1 MNLWDWIGLL
11 LAVGILIFL
20 VMALLYPERFQ

>member
-11 LAVGILIFL
+11 LSIGILAFL
-20 VMALLYPERFQ
+20 VMALLYPEKFQ

>member
-11 LAVGILIFL
+11 LSLGLLVFL
-20 VMALLYPERFQ
+20 VMALLYPEKFQ

>member
-11 LAVGILIFL
+11 LSFGLLVFL
-20 VMALLYPERFQ
+20 VMALLYPEKFQ

>member
-11 LAVGILIFL
+11 LSLGILVFL
-20 VMALLYPERFQ
+20 VMALLYPENFQ

>member
-11 LAVGILIFL
+11 LSLGILVFL
-20 VMALLYPERFQ
+20 VMALLYPEKFQ